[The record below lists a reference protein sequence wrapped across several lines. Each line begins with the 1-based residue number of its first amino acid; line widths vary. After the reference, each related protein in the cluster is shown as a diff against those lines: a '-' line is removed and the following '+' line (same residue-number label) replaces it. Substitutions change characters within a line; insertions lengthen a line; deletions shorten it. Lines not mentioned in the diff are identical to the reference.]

1 MNELQQV
8 SCSIQVWVLWW
19 NIVFFTTPLESLLG
33 LFKDALGQEDLWW
46 WLHPHSMHTIFLSGK
61 FSRLSV

>member
-8 SCSIQVWVLWW
+8 ACSIQVWVLWW

-33 LFKDALGQEDLWW
+33 LFKDALG
-46 WLHPHSMHTIFLSGK
+46 
-61 FSRLSV
+61 